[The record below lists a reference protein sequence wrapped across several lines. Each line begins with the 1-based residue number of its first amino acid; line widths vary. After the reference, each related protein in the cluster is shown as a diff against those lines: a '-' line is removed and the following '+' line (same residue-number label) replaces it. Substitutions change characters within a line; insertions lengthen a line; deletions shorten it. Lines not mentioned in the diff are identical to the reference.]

1 MSDLKMEDKEKS
13 IVRLGGNLEGNELGD
28 FDIAEWGRNA
38 ISAPPEVHEF
48 RGKLTRKVPLTDIER
63 RTGPGGNSVPFL
75 SGATAIR
82 TANEI
87 FGPDMWANEVKELH
101 VVTKEVAKEVFGRDG
116 KKVITKTF
124 ETQARVHMRVYALG
138 TFHEDF
144 GHHTMETSDKNTNEE
159 NAIKAAT
166 TDALK
171 RCLRLFGDALG
182 NCLYDKKFIQEANTI
197 YVKNAK
203 K

>member
-1 MSDLKMEDKEKS
+1 MEETERS

-38 ISAPPEVHEF
+38 ISAPPDLHEF
-48 RGKLTRKVPLTDIER
+48 KAKLSRKVPLTDIER
-63 RTGPGGNSVPFL
+63 RTGPGGNSVPYI

-82 TANEI
+82 AANGI
-87 FGPDMWANEVKELH
+87 FGPDKWANEVKELH
-101 VVTKEVAKEVFGRDG
+101 VVTREIGKEIPVSG
-116 KKVITKTF
+116 KMVITKFF

-138 TFHEDF
+138 TFREDF
-144 GHHTMETSDKNTNEE
+144 GHHTMESKDKLTNEE
-159 NAIKAAT
+159 NAIKAAS

-197 YVKNAK
+197 YIQNAK